1 MSEPMIEVRHLTKRY
16 VGCTAVADVSFTV
29 ATGEVVGFLG
39 PNGAGKT
46 TTLRMLA
53 CYLPASQGEAR
64 VAGFDVFRHSL
75 EVRRRIG
82 YLPENTPLY
91 PELRVDE
98 YLQYRAQ
105 LKGLPGRRRRQRVG
119 EVKELCGL
127 TDAGRRIIG
136 QLSKGYR
143 QRVGLA
149 DALVHDPE
157 LVILDEPTIGL
168 DPNQIRHVRDLI
180 KRLAPRHTVL
190 LSTHILAEV
199 ELTCQRVLIIDR
211 GRIVASDT
219 PDKLRA
225 RLQGRR
231 EVVVDLQ
238 APPPEAAP
246 QLAALPGVERVTA
259 DAAGAWTQFR
269 LECSGGADIRPLV
282 FAAAVQHGWRLR
294 ELRQE
299 KQSLEDIF
307 AALTRGEQEP
317 A

>member
-16 VGCTAVADVSFTV
+16 AGCTAVADVSFTV
-29 ATGEVVGFLG
+29 AKGEVVGFLG

-64 VAGFDVFRHSL
+64 VVGFDVFRHSL

-82 YLPENTPLY
+82 YLPESTPLY
-91 PELRVDE
+91 PEMRVDE
-98 YLQYRAQ
+98 YLQFRAR
-105 LKGLPGRRRRQRVG
+105 LKGLPARRRRERVG

-127 TDAGRRIIG
+127 TDVGHRIVG

-180 KRLAPRHTVL
+180 KSLAPRHTVL

-199 ELTCQRVLIIDR
+199 ELTCQRVLIINR
-211 GRIVASDT
+211 GQIVAADT
-219 PDKLRA
+219 PDKLRT
-225 RLQGRR
+225 RLQGGR
-231 EVVVDLQ
+231 EVV
-238 APPPEAAP
+238 AEIRGSKSEIAP
-246 QLAALPGVERVTA
+246 QLYQLPGVARVTA
-259 DAAGAWTQFR
+259 DAAGEWTQFR
-269 LECSGGADIRPLV
+269 VECSGHEDIRQLL
-282 FAAAVQHGWRLR
+282 FEAAARNGWSLR

-317 A
+317 T